1 MGKAERSAMNMRRAL
16 IVAALALAMATAAR
30 SGHELPVYPS
40 YYPHEIEFRT
50 IAPDDA
56 AVLLS
61 EAKLHAYIGG
71 ALRFPGAVPEHV
83 QEVDTVGSY
92 VVVRVNS
99 SSPQSAD
106 EKTHCAIASAV
117 LQAIAASPGDV
128 ILHPY
133 PIMPLHGDYLNH
145 VDLAA
150 AAKARL
156 LDERLPP
163 ADGLKVKADG
173 FAKNLIPAA
182 WRASSAKWDAE
193 IVEVR
198 IADLIGPRT
207 VVTNAWEGPPSIR
220 AGWLQ
225 AYLLL
230 GGNSPRNLDS
240 DVDRLQVGEFKSAAE
255 RINLERDLVTALTSR
270 CHTTVAGY
278 RMKREYINNEFSAG
292 VENLAFD
299 ALTGLNTPVFLRT
312 VKLKDFPWNGWL
324 ALGLE
329 DHPHAAWNPIA
340 GFTDPYGRLLWSA
353 IGDPAALPSPYDD
366 TWMLNRISEVQI
378 SPKR

>member
-1 MGKAERSAMNMRRAL
+1 MNTWRAA
-16 IVAALALAMATAAR
+16 IVAAVVLAAPTATR
-30 SGHELPVYPS
+30 SGHELSVYPS

-50 IAPDDA
+50 ISPEDA
-56 AVLLS
+56 ATLLR
-61 EAKLHAYIGG
+61 EAKLHAYIGE
-71 ALRFPGAVPEHV
+71 APHFAGAVPEHV
-83 QEVDTVGSY
+83 QAVDSISSY
-92 VVVRVNS
+92 VVVRVNL
-99 SSPQSAD
+99 SSPRDTD
-106 EKTHCAIASAV
+106 EKSTCAIVSAV
-117 LQAIAASPGDV
+117 VQAIAASPGEAIV
-128 ILHPY
+128 HPY
-133 PIMPLHGDYLNH
+133 PITPLHGDYLNH
-145 VDLAA
+145 ADLAV

-156 LDERLPP
+156 LDERPP
-163 ADGLKVKADG
+163 SVDGLKVKADG
-173 FAKNLIPAA
+173 FAKNLVPAA
-182 WRASSAKWDAE
+182 WRTSSAEWDAE
-193 IVEVR
+193 VVEVR

-207 VVTNAWEGPPSIR
+207 VATNAWEGPPSIR

-230 GGNSPRNLDS
+230 GENSPRNLDS
-240 DVDRLQVGEFKSAAE
+240 EVDRLQFGEFKSAAE

-278 RMKREYINNEFSAG
+278 RMKHEYINNEFSAG

-329 DHPHAAWNPIA
+329 GRPDAAWNPIA
-340 GFTDPYGRLLWSA
+340 GFTDSYGHLLWSA

-366 TWMLNRISEVQI
+366 TWMLNRISDVQI